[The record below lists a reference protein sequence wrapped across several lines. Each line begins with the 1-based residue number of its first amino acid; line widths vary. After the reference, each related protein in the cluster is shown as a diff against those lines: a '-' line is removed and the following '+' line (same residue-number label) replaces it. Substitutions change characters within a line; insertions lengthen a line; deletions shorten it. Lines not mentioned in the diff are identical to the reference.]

1 MKSGYKVVWTDHA
14 LDELRQ
20 TISYIEQNFSE
31 REIQRLANKIESTLA
46 LIATNPTIFPESQHR
61 KGVRR
66 VIILRLN
73 SLYYRVENRN
83 IEILSFFSNRQDP
96 KTLEF

>member
-1 MKSGYKVVWTDHA
+1 MKSGYKVVWTDNA

-20 TISYIEQNFSE
+20 TVSYLDQNFSE
-31 REIQRLANKIESTLA
+31 REVRKLAKRIESTLS
-46 LIATNPTIFPESQHR
+46 LITTQPAMFPESHSR

-66 VIILRLN
+66 ATILRFN
-73 SLYYRVENRN
+73 SLYYRVKRRQ

-96 KTLEF
+96 NKLKF

>member
-1 MKSGYKVVWTDHA
+1 MKNGYKVVWTDHA

-20 TISYIEQNFSE
+20 TISYIEQNFSA

-46 LIATNPTIFPESQHR
+46 LIATQPAMFPESPSR

-66 VIILRLN
+66 AVILRFN
-73 SLYYRVENRN
+73 SLYYRINNRQ
-83 IEILSFFSNRQDP
+83 IEILSFFSNRQNL
-96 KTLEF
+96 KKLKF

>member
-20 TISYIEQNFSE
+20 TVSYLEENFSE
-31 REIQRLANKIESTLA
+31 REILRLANKIESILG
-46 LIATNPTIFPESQHR
+46 LIATQPEMFPESPRR

-66 VIILRLN
+66 VVILRLN
-73 SLYYRVENRN
+73 SLYYRVNERQ
-83 IEILSFFSNRQDP
+83 IQILSFFSNRQDP
-96 KTLEF
+96 KRSKF

>member
-20 TISYIEQNFSE
+20 TVSYLEENFSE
-31 REIQRLANKIESTLA
+31 REIQRLATKIESTLT
-46 LIATNPTIFPESQHR
+46 LIATQPAMFPESPSR

-66 VIILRLN
+66 AIILRFN
-73 SLYYRVENRN
+73 SLYYRVKHRQ
-83 IEILSFFSNRQDP
+83 IEILSFFSNRQDI
-96 KTLEF
+96 KKIKF